1 MTEEPLTA
9 LAVDDEEPALDDL
22 SRLLASLDAVGR
34 VECVSSGGEALR
46 RLGEERF
53 DVVLL
58 DVRMPG
64 LDGLELARVLRRF
77 ERRPAV
83 VFVSAYETGAVD
95 AFELEAIDY
104 LMKPVS
110 RERLQQALA
119 RVERSPREPAVNGGP
134 MPEVPVAVTDPA
146 LGRDDMVPVHT
157 GRGGTRLLPRRS
169 ILYIEAQGDYVRL
182 VADSGRFLMRGRISD
197 IERRWRPFGFVRT
210 HRGYIANLRRAV
222 EVRPRLNGSAGMV
235 FPEGEEI
242 PIARRKANELRRLLS
257 V

>member
-1 MTEEPLTA
+1 MTGAPLSV

-22 SRLLASLDAVGR
+22 SRLLSSLDSIGR

-46 RLGEERF
+46 RLGEDRF
-53 DVVLL
+53 DAVLL

-95 AFELEAIDY
+95 AFELEALDY

-110 RERLQQALA
+110 RERLQQAMA
-119 RVERSPREPAVNGGP
+119 RVERSPGERVANGSSV
-134 MPEVPVAVTDPA
+134 PEAGVGERGPA
-146 LGRDDMVPVHT
+146 LGQQDLVPVHT
-157 GRGGTRLLPRRS
+157 GRGGTRLLPRAS
-169 ILYIEAQGDYVRL
+169 ILYIEAQGDYVRI
-182 VADSGRFLMRGRISD
+182 VADSGRFLLRGRISD
-197 IERRWRPFGFVRT
+197 IERRWGPFGFVRT

-222 EVRPRLNGSAGMV
+222 EVRPRLNGSAAMV
-235 FPEGEEI
+235 FGEGEEI